1 MVEAR
6 LIPQSVEYDAQ
17 LYQIL
22 ISQLQLQLLDNLVV
36 PKGVQWGNWYRNYE
50 TLGVERG
57 AIQKR
62 KQDYKEEFEKY
73 TGVNIDFWYKLVL
86 VENKRKRAI
95 EADPRA
101 FKPPTT
107 KKIDSFS

>member
-1 MVEAR
+1 M
-6 LIPQSVEYDAQ
+6 
-17 LYQIL
+17 
-22 ISQLQLQLLDNLVV
+22 V

-73 TGVNIDFWYKLVL
+73 TGVNIDFWYKLAL
-86 VENKRKRAI
+86 VENKRKRGI

-101 FKPPTT
+101 FKRPT
-107 KKIDSFS
+107 KKIDSFP